1 MRNKS
6 KSVAYFRNIF
16 PTTFENK
23 SQGFYKYGW
32 NDNLPL
38 EIIEAINNSGVAKKA
53 AKKYAEYVQ
62 ADGFVSES
70 SSLFKVN
77 NKETADKLLGKIAL
91 SFAYINSCALHVSRL
106 GDGRVGAIKLMPFQ
120 KIRRGLNNT
129 WFYNPTIGELKFDKN
144 AWVELQNFKGEVASF
159 QDMQEN
165 IKQFDGRGEIY
176 YCYDGNPFDSSV
188 YSIPDFMSSIEDV
201 KTSAEISKMD
211 YEAVLNGFT
220 LGGMMTFVGVDD
232 TTKNEDGLTDREQ
245 IDSEMMQFTG
255 LKKNK
260 DGLTSRFALMT
271 NFVDSAEQA
280 PIYTGNDPKPILEAS
295 NTKRDIIERVVCRL
309 WSVHP
314 VLLGYAEAA
323 ILGNDKAISEA
334 MTMLRNSV
342 NPTQRLITQMFTSLY
357 GNTYDWTISEFGVKI
372 NIPSEGDKIL
382 ATLNSLS
389 PLLAT
394 KMIDLIPQDI
404 LLSAFGIENKPNN
417 ATV

>member
-1 MRNKS
+1 M
-6 KSVAYFRNIF
+6 A
-16 PTTFENK
+16 
-23 SQGFYKYGW
+23 
-32 NDNLPL
+32 
-38 EIIEAINNSGVAKKA
+38 
-53 AKKYAEYVQ
+53 
-62 ADGFVSES
+62 
-70 SSLFKVN
+70 
-77 NKETADKLLGKIAL
+77 
-91 SFAYINSCALHVSRL
+91 
-106 GDGRVGAIKLMPFQ
+106 AIKLMPFQ

-129 WFYNPTIGELKFDKN
+129 WFYNHTIGELKFDKN

-165 IKQFDGRGEIY
+165 IKQFDGRGEIF

-220 LGGMMTFVGVDD
+220 LEGMRTFVGVDD

-295 NTKRDIIERVVCRL
+295 NTKRDIIERAVCRL

-323 ILGNDKAISEA
+323 VLGNDKAISEA

-394 KMIDLIPQDI
+394 KLIDLIPQDI
-404 LLSAFGIENKPNN
+404 LLTAFGIENKPNN